1 MTPPRQRFFVSLV
14 LVAIISVGGGWLLST
29 SGDEPSNEPSEEV
42 GVVTLTPDASTK
54 EPSIGTNVPA
64 TGKIFPAV
72 SADNVNGDNFNFADL
87 AGKPFVV
94 NFWYSTC
101 EPCKREFP
109 ALVAAY
115 AKYGDKVAFIGINP
129 QDTAARAKEFALQ
142 YKATYPMVRDPDG
155 KLLSALGVGTFPMT
169 MFVDAGGVVVH
180 QHAGEVSSEDL
191 TEALAKYLGVA

>member
-1 MTPPRQRFFVSLV
+1 VTTPRQRFLVSLV
-14 LVAIISVGGGWLLST
+14 LVVLVSVGGGWFLST
-29 SGDEPSNEPSEEV
+29 SDDDSSEEV
-42 GVVTLTPDASTK
+42 GVVTLTPGASTK
-54 EPSIGTNVPA
+54 EPGIGTNVPA
-64 TGKIFPAV
+64 TGKIFPAI
-72 SADNVNGDNFNFADL
+72 STDNVNGDSFNFADL

-109 ALVAAY
+109 ALVAAHT
-115 AKYGDKVAFIGINP
+115 KHGNEVEFVGINP
-129 QDTAARAKEFALQ
+129 QDTAERAQEFALQ

-180 QHAGEVSSEDL
+180 QHAGEISAEEL
-191 TEALAKYLGVA
+191 TDALAKYLSVT